1 MPGNY
6 TLRKTYVDGD
16 ILSAS
21 DYMADNQQH
30 IDNQTP
36 QATDDYS
43 ANVSQ
48 MRTVTDTGD
57 ENSESLAT
65 SLAGELERLRYVIN
79 HIKTTMN
86 GSTVTQWYSKSYSL
100 VVSNGTVT
108 TAKLADGATFV
119 QYVRKATPSSNIVTT
134 SETSLDTQ
142 GITMT
147 RSRVLTKVIAQL
159 SYTKTGVADCD
170 ITVRIKRG
178 GTTIASAIFIAT
190 GAGGAIGNLTAVVEF
205 MDNPGTG
212 TFTYGISA
220 LKSGTDSA
228 TVLGVNPQIMLQ
240 EIA

>member
-36 QATDDYS
+36 QGTDDYS

-48 MRTVTDTGD
+48 MRTVTDSGD
-57 ENSESLAT
+57 VNSESLAT
-65 SLAGELERLRYVIN
+65 SLAGELERIRYVLN
-79 HIKTTMN
+79 HIKTTIN
-86 GSTVTQWYSKSYSL
+86 GSTVTQWYSKSYAN
-100 VVSNGTVT
+100 VVGNGTVT

-119 QYVRKATPSSNIVTT
+119 QYIRKANASSNIVTT

-142 GITMT
+142 AITLT
-147 RSRVLTKVIAQL
+147 RTRVRTKVIVELA
-159 SYTKTGVADCD
+159 YTKTGVADCD

-178 GTTIASAIFIAT
+178 ATTVASAIFVAIGGAAVT
-190 GAGGAIGNLTAVVEF
+190 GQITGVIDFLDAPGAGSY
-205 MDNPGTG
+205 
-212 TFTYGISA
+212 TYGVAA

-228 TVLGVNPQIMLQ
+228 TVLGINPQITL
-240 EIA
+240 EEVA